1 MLFSLRSG
9 YRNAAV
15 FRIGTG
21 NRTIPEFLLFRESV
35 TLRGTDPTLQRACGT
50 RAVRGS
56 TGWQEAC
63 KRLVAVRNAGS
74 AALRKTYGRANRF
87 PGTGLHSFFPNGYG
101 RAVRAGYSGQSPILV
116 RAPTH
121 RQVRSFHSFLSDC
134 WKNDP
139 SISSFPTSRAL
150 ILRAGSFKAAA
161 PVPCAAEKGF
171 HFTNGNQDTRFR
183 DSLNRRRDPP
193 VRDRLRCGF
202 P

>member
-1 MLFSLRSG
+1 MRQFS
-9 YRNAAV
+9 
-15 FRIGTG
+15 
-21 NRTIPEFLLFRESV
+21 
-35 TLRGTDPTLQRACGT
+35 
-50 RAVRGS
+50 
-56 TGWQEAC
+56 
-63 KRLVAVRNAGS
+63 
-74 AALRKTYGRANRF
+74 ALA
-87 PGTGLHSFFPNGYG
+87 PGTGRFRNSCYFGNLLLSGEQIPPCSGPVERGLCAAVRDGRKPANGLWPSGTPVQRHCGKHTDGQTAFREPASIHFSPNGYG

-121 RQVRSFHSFLSDC
+121 RQVRSFHSFLSGC
-134 WKNDP
+134 RKNDP

-202 P
+202 S